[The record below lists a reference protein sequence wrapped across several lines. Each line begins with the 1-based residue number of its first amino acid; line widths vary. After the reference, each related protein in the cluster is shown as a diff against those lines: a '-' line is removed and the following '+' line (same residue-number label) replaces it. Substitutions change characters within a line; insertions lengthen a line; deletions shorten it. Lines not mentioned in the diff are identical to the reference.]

1 MRPLWG
7 DRLITGQRPLT
18 HGVFMND
25 VQLNPN
31 ARSLGKVLKENGY
44 ETGYIGKWHIDGR
57 GRSKYIPPER
67 QLVMSLSRVST
78 T

>member
-1 MRPLWG
+1 
-7 DRLITGQRPLT
+7 
-18 HGVFMND
+18 MND